1 MTDISIIHAD
11 AITPTGIIPDALI
24 RLANGKIKEI
34 GRFEGQRPEG
44 RVIDASGLIV
54 TPGWIDIQINGGFG
68 MDFTDDPS
76 AIWEVARQLP
86 QYGTTSFLPTIIT
99 SPLETVRTAMALLK
113 QGPPRGWVGA
123 LPLGLHTEGP
133 FLNKQKKGAHNP
145 NFLQVPE
152 VDKVK
157 DLSRENGIWLVTLAP
172 ELDGAKEL
180 ITELCERG
188 VIVSAG
194 HSMANYEQ
202 SQKAFT
208 TGVRCLTH
216 LYNAMSP
223 LLHRDPGLPGAFLTH
238 PSIIAGL
245 IVDGIH
251 CHPAMVKLAWQSRGA
266 EGIALVTDA
275 MGAMGMPPGQ
285 YRFGGFDI
293 TVDEASARLADG
305 TLAGSI
311 LTHDI
316 ALQNMLKWYGL
327 KVEEVIPSLT
337 STPARLLNLP
347 NKGRIAPDADAD
359 LVLITPL
366 GEVRHTLIAGQI
378 VFSR

>member
-1 MTDISIIHAD
+1 MTDISIIHAN
-11 AITPTGIIPDALI
+11 AITPTGIISDALI
-24 RLANGKIKEI
+24 HLASGKIKEI
-34 GRFEGQRPEG
+34 GQFKGQRLEG
-44 RVIDASGLIV
+44 RVIDASGLLA

-76 AIWEVARQLP
+76 AIWEVARHLP

-99 SPLETVRTAMALLK
+99 SPLETVRTAMSLLK
-113 QGPPRGWVGA
+113 KGPPAGWVGA
-123 LPLGLHTEGP
+123 QPLGLHTEGP

-145 NFLQVPE
+145 NFLQAPE
-152 VDKVK
+152 AGKVK
-157 DLSRENGIWLVTLAP
+157 DFSRENGIWLVTLAP
-172 ELDGAKEL
+172 ELDGAAKL
-180 ITELCERG
+180 IADLCERG

-202 SQKAFT
+202 AQKAFT
-208 TGVRCLTH
+208 TGVQCLTH
-216 LYNAMSP
+216 LYNAMPS

-238 PSIIAGL
+238 ASIIAGL

-266 EGIALVTDA
+266 DGIALVTDA

-293 TVDEASARLADG
+293 TVDEVSARLEDG

-311 LTHDI
+311 LTHDV

-327 KVEEVIPSLT
+327 KVEEVIPAMT
-337 STPARLLNLP
+337 STPAKLLNLP
-347 NKGRIAPDADAD
+347 NKGRLTPGADAD

-366 GEVRHTLIAGQI
+366 GEVQHTLIAGQL
-378 VFSR
+378 VFTR